1 MMSDIKILV
10 LDDEYDR
17 ACGWRDEILT
27 FMHADITVLP
37 KKEVS
42 DFITELHRSRLASR
56 NGAYEYAKGY
66 DQFDLLIVD
75 YDLLGLDEEASAA
88 WSTGAEIAYT
98 ARLMSRVGPI
108 VVVNQYGTCNFDLT
122 MKRTL
127 SSYADYDVGSLQ
139 ITSPGF
145 WASSDFDGFRPWH
158 WPNIVGEVGRIKTFR
173 EFIFDKLDLPVIQ
186 SLGFELA
193 DAESPRYLTYDIAG
207 LLGVKSGGTSTF
219 REIAINSVGLSV
231 FNILDKDRP
240 IVQCMPDEQ
249 LANVACAIV
258 SHWLERVVLPGQQCV
273 ADMPHLASRYPWL
286 LSAPQRPESWS
297 ALSTLNSADV
307 LIENVSNHIAGEAFF
322 YSRPAY
328 WIQEIDQA
336 FPVPE
341 DFDISQVPDHVFCE
355 DSSKFHPRSD
365 SSSYPSDL
373 IGFDNERWVVGELQC
388 GGKDVSYE
396 PQAYLLM

>member
-1 MMSDIKILV
+1 MMSEIKILV

-17 ACGWRDEILT
+17 ACGWRDEILA
-27 FMHADITVLP
+27 FMQADITVMP
-37 KKEVS
+37 KREVS

-56 NGAYEYAKGY
+56 TGNYEYAQGY
-66 DQFDLLIVD
+66 EQYDLLIVD

-98 ARLMSRVGPI
+98 ARLMSTVGPI

-139 ITSPGF
+139 ITNPGL
-145 WASSDFDGFRPWH
+145 WTSSEFSGFRPWH
-158 WPNIVGEVGRIKTFR
+158 WPNLVTEIERIKAFR
-173 EFIFDKLDLPVIQ
+173 AFILGKLDSPAIS
-186 SLGFELA
+186 SLGFELE
-193 DAESPRYLTYDIAG
+193 DTESPRYITYDIAG
-207 LLGVKSGGTSTF
+207 LLGVRPGGAATF
-219 REIAINSVGLSV
+219 RQIATTSVGLSV
-231 FNILDKDRP
+231 FNILDKDKP
-240 IVQCMPDEQ
+240 IVECMPDEQ

-286 LSAPQRPESWS
+286 LTSPESPEAWG
-297 ALSTLNSADV
+297 ALSTLKSADV
-307 LIENVSNHIAGEAFF
+307 LIEDVARYAAGEAFF

-341 DFDISQVPDHVFCE
+341 EFEISQVPDHVFCE
-355 DSSKFHPRSD
+355 DSSKFNSRAN

-373 IGFDNERWVVGELQC
+373 IGYDNERWVEGELKC
-388 GGKDVSYE
+388 SDKDVSYE